1 LDKLDAASVSAQ
13 RGQSVDF
20 RTFVRTLA
28 ARWKIAVPAV
38 LVCVVGAGF
47 ITAVQ
52 TKQYQ
57 ASATILMSFSGQTSL
72 NDAEYAAQA
81 SQQRLSS
88 YAQIAGGPMVAQ
100 RAVDQLQIPMSA
112 DELAAKTKVVYT
124 PDSTVLQLTL
134 TDTDPTRVAALAAAM
149 ADQFTAV
156 VPTLGIGARPATPVP
171 GGTAPRPDV
180 EGQQTFQLSQAKTE
194 TPTPGE
200 QPANPLGSS
209 LPLATGLVVERPS
222 VPDEPV
228 QPVPERNMVMG
239 LLAGLLLGIAAAM
252 IREAADHTVR
262 DAATLGQLTDLPTL
276 AELPGRRGQTPRFGT
291 DALFDDS
298 MRTLRTRLLRAI
310 GPDVSRLLVT
320 EPFGGEGTTTTALNL
335 GRCFTELGE
344 RVLLIEG
351 DPRRSVIAQVM
362 GVKSPLGL
370 ADVLADRKVAAEAVY
385 GTAVSNLFVLAS
397 SKSRRDA
404 MLPSSADLP
413 EVLAQLS
420 AGYDRIVVD
429 APAALATAET
439 CLLAGAV
446 QVTILVVRSG
456 RTTADEVK
464 DALHALRSAGANV
477 VGTVLTDARVSRR
490 TRAAARNYRA
500 KLSGAV

>member
-1 LDKLDAASVSAQ
+1 
-13 RGQSVDF
+13 VDF

-320 EPFGGEGTTTTALNL
+320 APFGGEGTTTTALNL

-490 TRAAARNYRA
+490 TSAAARNYRA